1 MRLEVTEPAQKDL
14 AELNEK
20 NRGRIK
26 GALDRFISHPQ
37 AADLKKLKG
46 GKDMWRLRVGDLRII
61 LRWDLRQH
69 RFYRDEIEFA
79 GQKNAARPTAHRSRQ
94 NQIGVHGELS

>member
-1 MRLEVTEPAQKDL
+1 VTEPAQKDL
-14 AELNEK
+14 AALDEK

-46 GKDMWRLRVGDLRII
+46 GKDMWRLRVGDLRVI
-61 LRWDLRQH
+61 LRWDRERQVLYVLRIRH
-69 RFYRDEIEFA
+69 RREAYR
-79 GQKNAARPTAHRSRQ
+79 
-94 NQIGVHGELS
+94 